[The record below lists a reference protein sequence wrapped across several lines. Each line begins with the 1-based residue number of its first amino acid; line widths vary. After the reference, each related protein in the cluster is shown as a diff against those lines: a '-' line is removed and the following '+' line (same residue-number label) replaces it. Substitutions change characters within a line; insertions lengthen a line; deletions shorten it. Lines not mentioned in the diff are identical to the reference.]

1 MHDVVRTVFA
11 RLYDL
16 DPTIEEHKLQSNV
29 GEEDSELK
37 LSVGATVV
45 APSVPED
52 TSTESETL
60 VEPSVDQHAAPLSS
74 IPLEKTEC
82 MSLALSHPV
91 YMLIF
96 LDGLP
101 SILELLRVTINIL
114 DPADQMHTDS
124 TRLTALGILNTM
136 FDVAGSR
143 MGDFPSLIALVI
155 DHGCKYLFQLAR
167 SDNPGIL
174 NLSLRTISTMF
185 ETMRSHLKLQQELF
199 LAFTIDR
206 LAPPIP
212 PSSVRKNALTPTP
225 GTPSNASPLLTA
237 TDISSE
243 SRKSAVTPR
252 PPVVPAP
259 ARGETREVMLETLN
273 QISRHPS
280 FMVDLYVNYDCDP
293 NCDNMFERLIE
304 FLTQVGV
311 CVFFPP

>member
-1 MHDVVRTVFA
+1 MYVFGRVQA
-11 RLYDL
+11 
-16 DPTIEEHKLQSNV
+16 
-29 GEEDSELK
+29 
-37 LSVGATVV
+37 
-45 APSVPED
+45 
-52 TSTESETL
+52 
-60 VEPSVDQHAAPLSS
+60 
-74 IPLEKTEC
+74 
-82 MSLALSHPV
+82 V
-91 YMLIF
+91 YVLIL

-101 SILELLRVTINIL
+101 SILELLRVVINIL

-136 FDVAGSR
+136 FDVAGPR

-167 SDNPGIL
+167 SDNPAIL

-212 PSSVRKNALTPTP
+212 PSSVRKGVLTPTP
-225 GTPSNASPLLTA
+225 GTPSNASPLLSA
-237 TDISSE
+237 VDINSE
-243 SRKSAVTPR
+243 SRKSVATPR

-273 QISRHPS
+273 QISRHSS

-304 FLTQVGV
+304 FLTQVGI
-311 CVFFPP
+311 CVPLPSSS

>member
-1 MHDVVRTVFA
+1 MYVFGPA
-11 RLYDL
+11 QVDYLL
-16 DPTIEEHKLQSNV
+16 
-29 GEEDSELK
+29 
-37 LSVGATVV
+37 
-45 APSVPED
+45 
-52 TSTESETL
+52 TL
-60 VEPSVDQHAAPLSS
+60 
-74 IPLEKTEC
+74 
-82 MSLALSHPV
+82 
-91 YMLIF
+91 

-101 SILELLRVTINIL
+101 SILELLRVVINIL

-124 TRLTALGILNTM
+124 TRFAALGILNTM
-136 FDVAGSR
+136 FDVAGPR

-155 DHGCKYLFQLAR
+155 DYGCKYLFQLVR
-167 SDNPGIL
+167 SDNPAIL

-212 PSSVRKNALTPTP
+212 LSSVRKGVLTPTP
-225 GTPSNASPLLTA
+225 STPSNSSPLLTA
-237 TDISSE
+237 TEIGPE
-243 SRKSAVTPR
+243 SRKPVATPR
-252 PPVVPAP
+252 PPVAPAP
-259 ARGETREVMLETLN
+259 ARGETREIMLETLK

-311 CVFFPP
+311 RILSSLPKLTLTPGSISDSEWQQLYESTSASFQLSLFGYPAGEIGRAHV